1 MFQNSYAKRLSSVH
15 FLRNKKIYFYV
26 TQRYIFYQLKN
37 PHLAFLREAIKKC
50 PFKKIYV
57 SKKIFFQNFY
67 AKHLKEVHLI
77 KVHFLEFWHNK
88 MIYLIFRISMLSN

>member
-1 MFQNSYAKRLSSVH
+1 MSMFQNSYAKRLSSVH

-26 TQRYIFYQLKN
+26 TQRYIFYAIKN

-57 SKKIFFQNFY
+57 SKKNCFP
-67 AKHLKEVHLI
+67 E
-77 KVHFLEFWHNK
+77 FL
-88 MIYLIFRISMLSN
+88 R